1 MTPRLLT
8 WGGEGYRES
17 INDDGWSLDVLE
29 FGDDGFGADEQGLGF
44 IAV

>member
-17 INDDGWSLDVLE
+17 VDDDRWSWGVLG
-29 FGDDGFGADEQGLGF
+29 FGDDGFGADEQGLRI
-44 IAV
+44 IAF